1 MVIVAKKVPP
11 TRFPDAV
18 AVSYY
23 RELKRL
29 VEQLGKA
36 TMRVFDEQIKDQIKL
51 YQRNDSFV
59 YTVDGPL
66 DVIQRAIEL
75 IKGLSL
81 GIFTSSKVQDIAS
94 RFVHSTNNFS
104 KNLTQKQGQVKGVD
118 PTQSEPWLNDF
129 MKTAISENVSYI
141 STIRDEYFPKIESI
155 IFQGVKNGQS
165 VKAIKDQL
173 VERIGMTENRAKFI
187 AVDQTGSIF
196 GQMTAKRH
204 QEMGVKKFKWSTS
217 HDEKVRMSHRALD
230 GKIFSYSEPP
240 SEGLPGTPFR
250 CRCLAIPIFDDD
262 ESSSIQ
268 QNEFLRIN
276 TNKNDNPDDI
286 KAIQN
291 DLAMIPEN
299 HRKLLS
305 ETVKEIR
312 IVNKGASNY
321 NRKTGV
327 VNILEGMEEGE
338 LIHELGHALETKLNL
353 NKNRVFK
360 AILRDALKGKTPM
373 DIYWDVNTFVIPTWI
388 LTSDNFISEYQG
400 KVYEDAGFMDDDG
413 ELNLDAFG
421 EYFAEGYR
429 EYVQNPEHLKKKDPE
444 LYNFIEGLK

>member
-1 MVIVAKKVPP
+1 MAKKIPK

-18 AVSYY
+18 AVSYF
-23 RELKRL
+23 RELKRM
-29 VEQLGKA
+29 VKELGTVTLQIYNDQVVPQINAYGRADA
-36 TMRVFDEQIKDQIKL
+36 TNFK
-51 YQRNDSFV
+51 
-59 YTVDGPL
+59 TDGPL
-66 DVIQRAIEL
+66 DVIKRTIEI

-81 GIFTSSKVQDIAS
+81 GIFSPASMQNAAS
-94 RFVHSTNNFS
+94 RFVNSLNAFNANNM
-104 KNLTQKQGQVKGVD
+104 QAQGRIKGID
-118 PTQSEPWLNDF
+118 PTQHEPWLDEYMRNC
-129 MKTAISENVSYI
+129 IHENVSYI
-141 STIRDEYFPKIESI
+141 STIRDDFFPKIESI
-155 IFQGVKNGQS
+155 IYQGVKNGLS
-165 VKAIKDQL
+165 TSDIRDQL
-173 VERIGMTENRAKFI
+173 VKQIGMTENRAQFI
-187 AVDQTGSIF
+187 AVDQTGSIL

-204 QEMGVKKFKWSTS
+204 QEMGAIGFRWVDSGDS
-217 HDEKVRMSHRALD
+217 KVRKKHKELN
-230 GKIFSYSEPP
+230 GKAFSYANPP

-250 CRCLAIPIFDDD
+250 CRCTADPIFDEEELFN
-262 ESSSIQ
+262 ESTPD
-268 QNEFLRIN
+268 FLRIN
-276 TNKNDNPDDI
+276 ANKNDNPDDV

-338 LIHELGHALETKLNL
+338 LVHELGHALETKLNL
-353 NKNRVFK
+353 YKNKVFK
-360 AILRDALKGKTPM
+360 AILKNALKGKTPM
-373 DIYWDVNTFVIPTWI
+373 DIYWDINIFVISTWI

-400 KVYEDAGFMDDDG
+400 KVYEDAGFMGDDG